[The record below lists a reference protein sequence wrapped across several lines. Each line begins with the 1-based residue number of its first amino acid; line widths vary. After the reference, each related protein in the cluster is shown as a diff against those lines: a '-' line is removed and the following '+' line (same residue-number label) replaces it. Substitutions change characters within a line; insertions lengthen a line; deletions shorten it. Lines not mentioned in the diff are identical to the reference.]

1 MNKFDK
7 IKTYFLD
14 ALKRG
19 ESKNPFENVKRKGLS
34 KKGK

>member
-14 ALKRG
+14 ALKSG
-19 ESKNPFENVKRKGLS
+19 ENKKPFENVKRKGLP